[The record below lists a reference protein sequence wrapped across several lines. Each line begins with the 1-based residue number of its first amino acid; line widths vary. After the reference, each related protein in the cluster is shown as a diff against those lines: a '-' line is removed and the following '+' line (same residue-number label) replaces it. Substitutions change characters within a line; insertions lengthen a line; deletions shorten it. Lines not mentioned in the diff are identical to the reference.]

1 MIFDTHAHYDD
12 RQFENDRYSLLD
24 SMKEAGIG
32 TIVNNAAD
40 LESVETSLELAH
52 RYDFVYAA
60 VGVHP
65 ENVYELDDSKLLW
78 LRDKSHDPKAV
89 AIGEIGLDY
98 RYEGRD
104 AQREVFI
111 SQLRT
116 AKEYSLPVCIHCVR
130 AWGDMMSILRE
141 HRPAGVMHGFSGSA
155 EILHEV
161 LALGLYVG
169 FNGSSTNPGN
179 KKALAAIK
187 EVPLDRLL
195 LETDCPYSVPKGAA
209 AARCD
214 SSLIGF
220 TAEYIAE
227 QKGIPPQV
235 IMDTSDKNA
244 YKLFD
249 LKGERP

>member
-1 MIFDTHAHYDD
+1 MIDTHTHYLDAAFDPD
-12 RQFENDRYSLLD
+12 RETVL
-24 SMKEAGIG
+24 AGVAD
-32 TIVNNAAD
+32 TIIIEQGID
-40 LESVETSLELAH
+40 LASSTKAVELARTH
-52 RYDFVYAA
+52 ENVYAA
-60 VGVHP
+60 VGIHP
-65 ENVYELDDSKLLW
+65 VNAERELPHVGEIETLAGGQ
-78 LRDKSHDPKAV
+78 RVA

-98 RYEGRD
+98 RYGGRD
-104 AQREVFI
+104 VQREVFI

-155 EILHEV
+155 EVLHEV
-161 LALGLYVG
+161 LALGMYVG
-169 FNGSSTNPGN
+169 FNGSSTNPRN

-214 SSLIGF
+214 SSLIAF

-227 QKGIPPQV
+227 LKGISPQV
-235 IMDTSDKNA
+235 IMDTSDENA

-249 LKGERP
+249 LKGERS

>member
-1 MIFDTHAHYDD
+1 MIDTHTHYLDAAFDPD
-12 RQFENDRYSLLD
+12 REAVLAGDTIIIEQGIDITS
-24 SMKEAGIG
+24 SMK
-32 TIVNNAAD
+32 AAA
-40 LESVETSLELAH
+40 LARTH
-52 RYDFVYAA
+52 ENVYAA
-60 VGVHP
+60 VGIHP
-65 ENVYELDDSKLLW
+65 VNVERELAHVEEIETLAAG
-78 LRDKSHDPKAV
+78 LRVA

-98 RYEGRD
+98 RYGGRD

-116 AKEYSLPVCIHCVR
+116 AREHSLPVCIHCVR

-169 FNGSSTNPGN
+169 FNGSSTNPRN

-187 EVPLDRLL
+187 KVPLDRLL

-214 SSLIGF
+214 STLIGF
-220 TAEYIAE
+220 TAEYISGI
-227 QKGIPPQV
+227 KGIPAET
-235 IMDTSDKNA
+235 IINASDKNA
-244 YKLFD
+244 YTLFE
-249 LKGERP
+249 LKEKRS

>member
-1 MIFDTHAHYDD
+1 MIDTHTHYLDAAFDPD
-12 RQFENDRYSLLD
+12 REAVLAGDTIIIEQGIDITS
-24 SMKEAGIG
+24 SMK
-32 TIVNNAAD
+32 AAA
-40 LESVETSLELAH
+40 LARTH
-52 RYDFVYAA
+52 ENVYAA
-60 VGVHP
+60 VGIHP
-65 ENVYELDDSKLLW
+65 VNAERELPHVGEIERLAGGQ
-78 LRDKSHDPKAV
+78 RVA

-104 AQREVFI
+104 VQREVFI

-169 FNGSSTNPGN
+169 FNGSSTNPRN

-209 AARCD
+209 SARCD
-214 SSLIGF
+214 STLIGF
-220 TAEYIAE
+220 TAEYISE
-227 QKGIPPQV
+227 IKGIPAET
-235 IMDTSDKNA
+235 IINASDENA

-249 LKGERP
+249 LKEKGHD